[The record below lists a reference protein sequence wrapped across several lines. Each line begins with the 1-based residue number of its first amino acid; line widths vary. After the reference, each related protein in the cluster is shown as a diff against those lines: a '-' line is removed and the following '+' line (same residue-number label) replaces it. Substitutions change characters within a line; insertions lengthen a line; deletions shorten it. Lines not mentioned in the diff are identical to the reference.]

1 MEHHI
6 NHSYDEDSDNSSE
19 NSFNELA
26 NVALAVGYA
35 MSAMMAPAP
44 PTFKHVLVPDL
55 TGR

>member
-26 NVALAVGYA
+26 NVALVVGYA
-35 MSAMMAPAP
+35 MSTMMAPAP

-55 TGR
+55 TG